1 VNAVRD
7 SPDWEQRADVF
18 AAEAIARGEPTAWFE
33 RLYSAGRQG
42 DVSLP
47 WDFTDA
53 NIVIVEWAAQRQVRG
68 DGRRAVVVGCGL
80 GRDSEFLGRLGFAT
94 TGFDIAESA
103 VEVVRSRYPD
113 SPVHYQ
119 VADVLNPPDG
129 WERSFDLVVESYTT
143 QALPVTLRERVT
155 RAVRDLVA
163 PGGTLLLIA
172 VVQPDDAPPPQGPPW
187 PLTRAEVDAFA
198 ADGLTAVEIAQI
210 DGASLRWRAE
220 FRRA

>member
-7 SPDWEQRADVF
+7 SPDWERRADVF
-18 AAEAIARGEPTAWFE
+18 AAEAIAQGEPTAWFE

-42 DVSLP
+42 DVSMP

-53 NIVIVEWAAQRQVRG
+53 NTLIVEWAAQRQLRG

-119 VADVLNPPDG
+119 VADVLNPPDR

-143 QALPVTLRERVT
+143 QALPVTLRGQVT
-155 RAVRDLVA
+155 RAVQDLVA
-163 PGGTLLLIA
+163 PGGTLLLIV

-198 ADGLTAVEIAQI
+198 TDGLTAVEIVQI